1 MPLSKQSAFVW
12 AVFVSV
18 LAGLLAALAAR
29 AQNRDEDEHKRI
41 PKRIV
46 ADYTSG
52 AKFLNPP
59 YDVAQ
64 IPFHKLTHII
74 HAGIPWHSD
83 GSLYI
88 ENGFVEPD
96 LIRKAHAHGVKAML
110 LTGGDFAAIEASPQ
124 VFDTVLANLRTFV
137 TENDYD
143 GVDIDWE
150 FPSDATDRAFFV
162 TLIRRLRATLP
173 QPALHALRRP
183 GPLEW
188 RFLQY
193 KPAQEVG
200 RLLQPHGL
208 RLRRSLDRHGPPEL
222 ADLLGQSR
230 PSPRRVRA
238 RSQCP
243 ASRRALS
250 LYLKTVPAKLEQRHA
265 VLRL

>member
-74 HAGIPWHSD
+74 HAGIPWNSD

-88 ENGFVEPD
+88 EKGFVEPD
-96 LIRKAHAHGVKAML
+96 
-110 LTGGDFAAIEASPQ
+110 
-124 VFDTVLANLRTFV
+124 
-137 TENDYD
+137 
-143 GVDIDWE
+143 
-150 FPSDATDRAFFV
+150 
-162 TLIRRLRATLP
+162 
-173 QPALHALRRP
+173 
-183 GPLEW
+183 
-188 RFLQY
+188 
-193 KPAQEVG
+193 
-200 RLLQPHGL
+200 
-208 RLRRSLDRHGPPEL
+208 PEL

-250 LYLKTVPAKLEQRHA
+250 KDRPRQA
-265 VLRL
+265 